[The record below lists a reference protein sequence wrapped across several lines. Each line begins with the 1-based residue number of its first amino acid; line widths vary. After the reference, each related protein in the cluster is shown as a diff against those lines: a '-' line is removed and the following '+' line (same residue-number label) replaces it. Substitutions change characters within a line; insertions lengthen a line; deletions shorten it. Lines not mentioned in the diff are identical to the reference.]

1 MECIVRGKSRSGA
14 RNKSEHKLDSMDCF
28 HRLLTLPICQEKI
41 QIAFCPHQNI
51 LLSFFASLHIN
62 TVDHSQSHSMCC
74 QCCLRFCFWVQIEK
88 NPVYLLWCPAAKCQ
102 LREMDWRCH
111 FQCWRMYTLHFGHI
125 LYLSKCRSTEGIFTA
140 GECIR
145 CTWITLCTESTPCTL
160 HILDES
166 VHTLYPHAAFYEYG
180 ISKCILQTSCFCFII
195 ANICNI

>member
-1 MECIVRGKSRSGA
+1 MECNVRGKSRSDA

-28 HRLLTLPICQEKI
+28 PRLLTLAICQEKI
-41 QIAFCPHQNI
+41 QNCFLHPSKYTPFLHLFILI
-51 LLSFFASLHIN
+51 LLK
-62 TVDHSQSHSMCC
+62 VDQSHSMCC
-74 QCCLRFCFWVQIEK
+74 QCCLRFWFWVQIEK

-102 LREMDWRCH
+102 LREMGWRCH
-111 FQCWRMYTLHFGHI
+111 FQCWRMYTLHFDHI
-125 LYLSKCRSTEGIFTA
+125 LYLFKCRSTEGIFTA

-166 VHTLYPHAAFYEYG
+166 VHTLYPHAAFYEFG